1 MGPLTSRFAPHRK
14 TASDS
19 RRGLAVFAVLLTILL
34 TMSGMAI
41 AQDADVHITPRIAS
55 KAAAS
60 PDVLMDPSLK
70 THTKPLR
77 SEVSLIL
84 VPVTVTDP
92 LDRLVTGLEKDNFE
106 IFEGKQKQQIHNL
119 SSEDAPVSV
128 GVILDMSG
136 SMNNK
141 FDKAKEAVVQFMQ
154 TANPEDEFFII
165 GFSDHPL
172 LLSDFTGSVGDIQSR
187 LVMARPKGMTAMLD
201 AIYMGMNKMKQA
213 KRERKALLIIS
224 DGGDNHSRYSE
235 SEIKSA
241 VKEADVQIFAIGL
254 FDQAPRTQEERYGP
268 ALLSEMTDVTGGR
281 TFTLNDPNELPDV
294 ATKIGTEL
302 RNQYVIAYKPVTKP
316 RDGKWHKIKV
326 KLLPPRGLP
335 MLSLHAKQG
344 YYAAQD

>member
-1 MGPLTSRFAPHRK
+1 MGPLISRMPPRRK
-14 TASDS
+14 TTSDLC
-19 RRGLAVFAVLLTILL
+19 RGVVFFAVLLTILL
-34 TMSGMAI
+34 TGMAV
-41 AQDADVHITPRIAS
+41 AQDVHITPRIAS
-55 KAAAS
+55 KPAAS
-60 PDVLMDPSLK
+60 PDVSIDPSLK

-77 SEVSLIL
+77 SDVDLIL

-92 LDRLVTGLEKDNFE
+92 MDRLVTGLEKNNFE
-106 IFEGKQKQQIHNL
+106 VFEGKQKQQIHNL
-119 SSEDAPVSV
+119 SSEDAPVTV

-165 GFSDHPL
+165 GFSDRPL
-172 LLSDFTGSVGDIQSR
+172 LLSDFTGSVGEIQSR
-187 LVMARPKGMTAMLD
+187 LVMAQPKGMTALLD

-254 FDQAPRTQEERYGP
+254 FDQAPRTQEERFGP
-268 ALLSEMTDVTGGR
+268 ALLSEMTEVTGGR
-281 TFTLNDPNELPDV
+281 AFTLNDPNELPDV

-302 RNQYVIAYKPVTKP
+302 RNQYVIAYKPVAKP
-316 RDGKWHKIKV
+316 KDGKWHKIKV

-335 MLSLHAKQG
+335 MLNLHAKQG
-344 YYAAQD
+344 YYASQE